1 MIENR
6 ISGYLYNELFS
17 ERNVEQYT
25 AFQSLAW
32 SLIVHKNAIKKLL
45 NCSPTKY
52 FPSGLSLRILYFL
65 FHKVKNTSAIP
76 QPSVQ
81 DLVYVFPIFFRFHKC
96 FNHFHLN
103 KNILIN
109 KFHRN
114 VFLYSSFFSMTQGSC
129 RFLSEVKYPHAIK
142 NETFPLYSH

>member
-1 MIENR
+1 MNF
-6 ISGYLYNELFS
+6 LA
-17 ERNVEQYT
+17 NVMKKNVRPFKVLIKILLKT
-25 AFQSLAW
+25 AQ
-32 SLIVHKNAIKKLL
+32 LL
-45 NCSPTKY
+45 SKY
-52 FPSGLSLRILYFL
+52 FPSGLALCILYFL
-65 FHKVKNTSAIP
+65 FHKVKNTSAMP